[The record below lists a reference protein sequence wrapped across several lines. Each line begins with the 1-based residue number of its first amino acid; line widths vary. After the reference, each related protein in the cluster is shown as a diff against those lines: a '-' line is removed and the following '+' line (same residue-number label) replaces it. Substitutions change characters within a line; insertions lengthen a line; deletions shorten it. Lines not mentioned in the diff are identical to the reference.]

1 MNRRWTVS
9 LGLLLLLP
17 GCSLFRPHPRPE
29 MAPPEEA
36 ARYKFPIALPTEGQ
50 QILSGPIAA
59 AVSLAM
65 EDFLPLGHTP
75 PRDAS
80 PMELCALR
88 RESYDVTA
96 VPGSDDGVVFVSF
109 SPRESACRD
118 LQGPSRSDTP
128 IVYAVDVGRSR
139 ILSVQK

>member
-1 MNRRWTVS
+1 MKRRGTVS
-9 LGLLLLLP
+9 LGMLLLLS
-17 GCSLFRPHPRPE
+17 GCARSRPE
-29 MAPPEEA
+29 KAPPEEA
-36 ARYKFPIALPTEGQ
+36 AHYRFPITLPTEGQ
-50 QILSGPIAA
+50 QVLSGPIAS

-80 PMELCALR
+80 PMELCASR
-88 RESYDVTA
+88 RDAYDVTA
-96 VPGSDDGVVFVSF
+96 VPGSADASVIFVSF
-109 SPRESACRD
+109 SPRASACRD

-128 IVYAVDVGRSR
+128 VVYAVDIARSR